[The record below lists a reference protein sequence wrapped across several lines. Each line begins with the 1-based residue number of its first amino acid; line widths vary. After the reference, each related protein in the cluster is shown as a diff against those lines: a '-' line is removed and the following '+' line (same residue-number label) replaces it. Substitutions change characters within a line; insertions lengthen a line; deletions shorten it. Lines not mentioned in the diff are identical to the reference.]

1 MRVCVRTCSCMSNLE
16 SYSIPFWMTTIL
28 PSMTLI
34 MITMTQIQTSMKNSI
49 KKETDRTNSIQ
60 HLLKIKICH
69 PYPNMSTALS
79 IINEAHITYY
89 VINQNCL

>member
-1 MRVCVRTCSCMSNLE
+1 MHVCVRTCACMSNLE

-28 PSMTLI
+28 LSMTLI

-69 PYPNMSTALS
+69 LYPNMLAALS
-79 IINEAHITYY
+79 IINEAHISYC

>member
-1 MRVCVRTCSCMSNLE
+1 MRVCAHTCACMSNLE

-34 MITMTQIQTSMKNSI
+34 MITIIQIQTSIKNGI